1 MKKITLGIIGNG
13 VVGESQA
20 FAFSPTYKIKI
31 YDKDPLKSTNTFEEV
46 LGSDFIFVCVPT
58 PMKKDGSQDFSFI
71 EDVFEK
77 AKKGPIYIIKSTIL
91 PVLLILN

>member
-13 VVGESQA
+13 FVGESQA

-31 YDKDPLKSTNTFEEV
+31 YDKDTLKSTNTFEEV

-71 EDVFEK
+71 EDVL
-77 AKKGPIYIIKSTIL
+77 KKQRKDLFIS
-91 PVLLILN
+91 